1 MAQILWQLEVDDIGL
16 RQRLNLWS
24 SRATAAPGN
33 AVQEAG
39 VALLQNIIAANP
51 VDSGRSRS
59 AWVAAL
65 EDLGG
70 TPPGGWQGNHPDPAA
85 IAEGSTL
92 GGADLSD
99 NGTRAEVSLFNEVD
113 YIGLLEYGGA
123 GRSPRAMV
131 RQNLPA
137 ALAELAARLLEG
149 MDRAES

>member
-1 MAQILWQLEVDDIGL
+1 MAQILWQLEVDDAGL
-16 RQRLNLWS
+16 RQRLNQWS
-24 SRATAAPGN
+24 GRAAAAPGN
-33 AVQEAG
+33 AVQQAG

-70 TPPGGWQGNHPDPAA
+70 SPPDGWEGNHPDPAA
-85 IAEGSTL
+85 IADGASLGS
-92 GGADLSD
+92 AEFSD
-99 NGTRAEVSLFNEVD
+99 NGTHAEVSFFNGVD
-113 YIGLLEYGGA
+113 YIDLLEYGDI
-123 GRSPRAMV
+123 GRRPRAMV
-131 RQNLPA
+131 RRNLPA